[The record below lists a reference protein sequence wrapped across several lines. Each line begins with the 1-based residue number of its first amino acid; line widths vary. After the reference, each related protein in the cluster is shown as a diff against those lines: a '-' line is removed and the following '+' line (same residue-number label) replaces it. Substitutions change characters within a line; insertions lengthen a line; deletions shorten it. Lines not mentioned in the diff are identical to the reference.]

1 MNKNVAQ
8 ILKYT
13 TIRVSF
19 LTNKDSFWRPIMF
32 LASLELKNFRSFEHF
47 SIDFLEKANTPKQ
60 LAFIYGENG
69 SGKTTIVDALSF
81 LQMSI
86 KTITD
91 YYAIMSLFNST
102 NPLTLF
108 AQQNNNKEINELKQL
123 IAKVR
128 PVEAEPEEMT
138 SLDFAFFLNDKK
150 YVYSLTLSASEV
162 IEESLSYPVAKN
174 FAKAFSISRKNGVFS
189 FEKHSALFLDSEEKE
204 KISVALPK
212 SFGKNTFL
220 SFVLNELKNSPNR
233 EMDKAFDPGLVAFLD
248 GIQKIRILTKAEEQD
263 PSDPNFF
270 QVSFDHDETRI
281 NSNPLFLANP
291 LAGSDVDDKVFQEQK
306 KNTAHS
312 LSVFFRAISS
322 SFRGVC
328 YRNTLLG
335 QNKTPI
341 YLLYFQKNSHGKMVE
356 VPYYRE
362 STGHLQL
369 VRIFFSLVS
378 ASAGDLVVADEV
390 DEGIHD
396 LLFVALIK
404 ELVSEGSAFKGQ
416 LIATTHNFLAM
427 NNNLPKSSI
436 YILDIPEG
444 GKDPLAKSVDQY
456 SDVRIQAHNNIE
468 KQYSQGVFGGVPY
481 PGIFSFSETIN
492 DLKGGK

>member
-1 MNKNVAQ
+1 
-8 ILKYT
+8 
-13 TIRVSF
+13 
-19 LTNKDSFWRPIMF
+19 MF
-32 LASLELKNFRSFEHF
+32 LASLELTNFRSFSHF
-47 SIDFLEKANTPKQ
+47 SIDFLEKANTPKR

-91 YYAIMSLFNST
+91 YYAIMSLFNAK
-102 NPLTLF
+102 NPF
-108 AQQNNNKEINELKQL
+108 AALVQQNGNKEINELKQL

-128 PVEAEPEEMT
+128 PVEAEAEDTT
-138 SLDFAFFLNDKK
+138 SLDFVFFINDKK
-150 YVYSLTLSASEV
+150 YVYSMVLSASEV
-162 IEESLSYPVAKN
+162 ISESLSYPVNKN
-174 FAKAFSISRKNGVFS
+174 FALAFSLSRKNGDFN
-189 FEKHSALFLDSEEKE
+189 FEPNAALCVDPEEKD
-204 KISVALPK
+204 KISSGISK

-220 SFVLNELKNSPNR
+220 AFVLNELKNSPNR
-233 EMDKAFDPGLVAFLD
+233 EMDKAFDPGLVAFL
-248 GIQKIRILTKAEEQD
+248 GEIQKIRILTKAEEKD
-263 PSDPNFF
+263 PSDANFF
-270 QVSFDHDETRI
+270 QVSFDHDDIQI
-281 NSNPLFLANP
+281 NSNPLFLTNP
-291 LAGSDVDDKVFQEQK
+291 LAGQDSDNKFFQEQK
-306 KNTAHS
+306 RNTTHS

-328 YRNTLLG
+328 YHNKFIG

-341 YLLYFQKNSHGKMVE
+341 YFLYFQKNSHGKIVE

-362 STGHLQL
+362 STGHIQL

-378 ASAGDLVVADEV
+378 AAAGDLVVADEV

-396 LLFVALIK
+396 LLFVSLIK
-404 ELVSEGSAFKGQ
+404 EIVSEGPSFKGQ

-436 YILDIPEG
+436 YILDISEAG
-444 GKDPLAKSVDQY
+444 EDPIAKSVDRY
-456 SDVRIQAHNNIE
+456 ADVRIQAHNNIE
-468 KQYSQGVFGGVPY
+468 KQYAQGVFGGVPY
-481 PGIFSFSETIN
+481 PGLFSFSDTIE